1 MDKLQTRRISKR
13 KTQMIKVSL
22 SLISFKENNV
32 IIIYSPAL
40 DLSGYGKNESEAKQS
55 FEIAIKEFLRYTIDK
70 GTFESEL
77 KKLGWKISEKEKSV
91 NYKQPYLDQLLRDN
105 KYLCDIVREK
115 EFHRI
120 NKNVTFPAFT
130 SI

>member
-1 MDKLQTRRISKR
+1 MDKLQTRRISRR
-13 KTQMIKVSL
+13 KTHKIKVSL
-22 SLISFKENNV
+22 TLISFKENNV

-55 FEIAIKEFLRYTIDK
+55 FEIAIEEFLRYTIDK

-130 SI
+130 